1 LNIIRQLQNV
11 QNVTDPKE
19 KLGLVASIIGGS
31 ILTTVCL
38 IIYSAFP
45 VVQIIVGVFNK
56 ENCQVQTMIPVW
68 LIVMGAGSLIIAFIK
83 IIGNI
88 IMLIKKRS
96 NAEAQE
102 PVLLNC
108 FSFCGTIF
116 LLVWFILGNVWVYSK
131 WNTVRYDKYLDPN
144 NYCDK
149 ITYLLAFWSITI
161 SYVFIALACACC
173 CCVLAIACGGLCC
186 AAAISKK

>member
-1 LNIIRQLQNV
+1 MSKTSRLSVDQQNIA
-11 QNVTDPKE
+11 DPKE
-19 KLGLVASIIGGS
+19 KLGLVASIVGGS

-68 LIVMGAGSLIIAFIK
+68 LIVMGAGSLIIAFVK
-83 IIGNI
+83 IFKNI
-88 IMLIKKRS
+88 IIFIKKQRF
-96 NAEAQE
+96 EEVQK

-131 WNTVRYDKYLDPN
+131 WNTVRYDKYLDPY

-149 ITYLLAFWSITI
+149 LTYLLAFWSITI
-161 SYVFIALACACC
+161 SNVFIGLACTFCC
-173 CCVLAIACGGLCC
+173 FILAIVWKMFC
-186 AAAISKK
+186 